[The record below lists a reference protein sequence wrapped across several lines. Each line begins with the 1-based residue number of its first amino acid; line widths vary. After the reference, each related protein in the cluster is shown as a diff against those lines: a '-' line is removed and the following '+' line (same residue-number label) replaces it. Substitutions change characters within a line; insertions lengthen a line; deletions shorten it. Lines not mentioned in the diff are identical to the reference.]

1 MSMALRSRNAP
12 PPDLSLERALRSRAM
27 GPVAGIDEAG
37 RGPIA
42 GPVVAAAV
50 ILDEGAIPA
59 GIRDSKELTPDRR
72 VALYDEIVGSA
83 AVGVAM
89 AGVDMI
95 DRDNIL
101 EATLWAMARACEHLP
116 RRPAAVLVDG
126 NRLPDLA
133 CPAESVVGGDRRSLS
148 IAAASIIAK
157 VTRDRLMDGL
167 ARRYPV
173 YGFERHRGY
182 PTRAHLDALARHGPC
197 PHHRLSFAPVAAC
210 LAGASPVPATVR

>member
-1 MSMALRSRNAP
+1 MALRSRNAP
-12 PPDLSLERALRSRAM
+12 PPDLGLERTLRSRAM
-27 GPVAGIDEAG
+27 GPVAGVDEAG

-133 CPAESVVGGDRRSLS
+133 CPAEAVVGGDRRSLS

-210 LAGASPVPATVR
+210 LAGASPVPATIR